1 MFIAE
6 LFESIQGEGRY
17 VGVASVFLRTSGCN
31 LRCWFCDTPETS
43 WLPRGQ
49 RLSLED
55 VTKSLLESD
64 CDHAVLTGGEPFLVP
79 ELVPLTESLRA
90 AGKVITIETAGTV
103 FRPVQADLISL
114 SPKLA
119 NSTPSLERSERW
131 HHRHEELRHQP
142 AVIDRFIREYDYQ
155 IKFVLDH
162 PSDIEDVLNWCQE
175 FPSVTPDRVYLMAQ
189 AVEVDVLEMKN
200 AWLNDLAD
208 QHGFQVSPRLHIE
221 LFGNTPGT

>member
-43 WLPRGQ
+43 WQPRGQ
-49 RLSLED
+49 RLSLAD

-142 AVIDRFIREYDYQ
+142 AVIERFIREYDYQ

-189 AVEVDVLEMKN
+189 AVEVDVLETKN